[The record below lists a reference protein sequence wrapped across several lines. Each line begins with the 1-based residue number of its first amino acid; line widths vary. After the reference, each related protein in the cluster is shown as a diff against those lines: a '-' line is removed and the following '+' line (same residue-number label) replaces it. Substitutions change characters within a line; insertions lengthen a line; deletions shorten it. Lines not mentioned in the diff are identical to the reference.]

1 MIINAKK
8 FRNVLSNFGR
18 KYILIK
24 YIEPAK
30 KILTRYRQITFF
42 MVYIISLYLNATND
56 IIIENIIDI
65 KNDYISDTSI
75 KTIYMTNL
83 GTDLSTIPNL
93 KELESKQVP
102 ETLTRHLK
110 RISN

>member
-65 KNDYISDTSI
+65 KNITILSI
-75 KTIYMTNL
+75 LVKINIKGMHPITEARNI
-83 GTDLSTIPNL
+83 
-93 KELESKQVP
+93 LESFV
-102 ETLTRHLK
+102 
-110 RISN
+110 